1 MNVHFDQEQLLNLV
15 SSLYALTG
23 IRANI
28 LNGQGLDICLTT
40 DHAPFCEMM
49 NARPEGH
56 ERCINCDGRAVQAC
70 AGRKEFYRYRC
81 HAGICEAMLPIRSGD
96 DQKPLAYLVYGQLL
110 NDSSLEK
117 QWENSRKL
125 LDWWPGDMEE
135 LRKAYFR
142 FRQYS
147 EAELKAYSEILEALA
162 SYIRLEGMILTTEQT
177 DLQRLEL
184 YLNQHYMEKLSLSSI
199 SAQLHL
205 GRTKLCMLAKE
216 LSGGQTLSYLITQRR
231 IEAAKNL
238 LLQSNLPISQVAE
251 QVGIADY
258 NYFSKVFRSVVGTT
272 PSNFRKAAR
281 RNGFVYKK

>member
-28 LNGQGLDICLTT
+28 LNGQGRDICLTT

-56 ERCINCDGRAVQAC
+56 ERCINCDERAVHES
-70 AGRKEFYRYRC
+70 AGKKGFYRYRC
-81 HAGICEAMLPIRSGD
+81 HAGICEAVLPIRPGD
-96 DQKPLAYLVYGQLL
+96 DQEPLAYLVYGQLL
-110 NDSSLEK
+110 DDTPLEK

-135 LRKAYFR
+135 LKRAYFR

-147 EAELKAYSEILEALA
+147 GAELKAYSEILEALA
-162 SYIRLEGMILTTEQT
+162 SYIRLEGMILTTELT
-177 DLQRLEL
+177 DLQKLEL
-184 YLNQHYMEKLSLSSI
+184 YLNQHYMEKLSLNSI
-199 SAQLHL
+199 STQLHI
-205 GRTKLCMLAKE
+205 GRTKLCTLAKE
-216 LSGGQTLSYLITQRR
+216 LSGGKTLSSLITQRR
-231 IEAAKNL
+231 IEAARNL
-238 LLQSNLPISQVAE
+238 LVQSDIPISSVAE
-251 QVGIADY
+251 QVGIEDY

-281 RNGFVYKK
+281 RDGFVYKK